1 MMGPWGGGSR
11 VRGRLLIFLREF
23 HAPSFFARPSY
34 ANRALLSEWN
44 NLMQPISDI
53 TQTALHAAVK
63 IPAGFV
69 ELNGEL
75 DLPAYAPGV
84 VLFAHGSGSSRHNA
98 RNQLVAA
105 SMREAGL
112 GTLQFDLQTLTETQQ
127 DASVRALRLEI
138 DLLAQRLIGVTRW
151 LEKQPVTRGLK
162 LGCLGAS
169 TSGTAA
175 LMAAAEFG
183 ERISVVVSCGGR
195 PDLPGNVLHQVRALT
210 LLTVGGYDEMN
221 ICLNDEAC
229 AKLRCENELRIV
241 PCATHLFKE
250 PGKLEQVAQLSAHW
264 FSKHMGISTS
274 WEAAA

>member
-75 DLPAYAPGV
+75 DLPAYA
-84 VLFAHGSGSSRHNA
+84 
-98 RNQLVAA
+98 
-105 SMREAGL
+105 GL
-112 GTLQFDLQTLTETQQ
+112 GTLQFDLQTLKETQQ